1 MEVHHHP
8 QVEKKNFKEYL
19 LEGLMIFFAVMLG
32 FFAENIREN
41 IVEHNRAQ
49 VLAQSLFEDIKKDT
63 AALHTVID
71 FSYKKESAADSTI
84 VVLHLKPDEWNDTVI
99 YRGLLTIATIYP
111 FNATQGTY
119 DQIKASGTL
128 SYFDQSLVN
137 QMNAYDVQV
146 KKTAFRDNLES
157 QHLIDYVLPF
167 NQNTI
172 NNEVLYDLRFKL
184 PITHEMYI
192 NTNDKLTIKKLINL
206 VVDIK
211 IVRQRSLIEY
221 EQQLKIAGILI
232 KALQKKYQLENE

>member
-1 MEVHHHP
+1 
-8 QVEKKNFKEYL
+8 
-19 LEGLMIFFAVMLG
+19 MLG
-32 FFAENIREN
+32 FFSENIREN

-71 FSYKKESAADSTI
+71 FSYKKESAADSTLI
-84 VVLHLKPDEWNDTVI
+84 LLHLKPDEWNDTVI

-119 DQIKASGTL
+119 DQIKGSGTL

-206 VVDIK
+206 IVDIK

-232 KALQKKYQLENE
+232 NALQKKYQLENE